1 MKALLLAF
9 ALLAGSAA
17 AEPAPVPDSAAV
29 RDWFRMSE
37 LDAGSSVRSRLKA
50 GQDPNV
56 LNERGQRA
64 LHWALMNDS
73 GKALQALLE
82 DPRTDPNSL
91 NATGEKPVWLA
102 AIRGRLDWVQAL
114 IQRGASLERGPQ
126 APEARAWTILHY
138 AATAPNLK
146 VLSWLLQERC
156 CDLNAGS
163 TNGST
168 PLMLALGYG
177 SLDAADLL
185 IKAGADIERRNDLGL
200 SAWDFGVRSGREDAI
215 RRMKLLPAPTPAVA
229 VPLSEKP

>member
-1 MKALLLAF
+1 MKSWLF
-9 ALLAGSAA
+9 ALALVASSVT
-17 AEPAPVPDSAAV
+17 AEPPPVRDSAAV
-29 RDWFRMSE
+29 RDWFRMAE
-37 LDAGSSVRSRLKA
+37 LDAGPSVRSRLLA

-56 LNERGQRA
+56 MNERGQRA
-64 LHWALMNDS
+64 IHWALMNDS
-73 GKALQALLE
+73 GKALQVLLD
-82 DPRTDPNSL
+82 DPRTDPNAL
-91 NATGEKPVWLA
+91 NAAGEKPVWLA

-200 SAWDFGVRSGREDAI
+200 SAWDFGVRSGREDAM